1 MKVYAEPKLYNTN
14 IMTTLE
20 SHPSGSPTLVNSRW
34 GATVILITVML
45 QTTLALL
52 PTSLLPI
59 AVIITSFLLIS
70 ALFMRDPMVIHV
82 TLLNFA
88 IAIGIVIFSWPLM
101 FLIPL
106 GIYAVVVVATPSL
119 RQTLLWWRWGKF
131 DLSVWQIVILT
142 VITSSGALLLWFFIF
157 HPDLSHVLNLIPS
170 WNPLLLILCGLS
182 FSVANAAIEETIYRG
197 VMMQGLDAS
206 FSGNYISLILQAVL
220 FGTIHI
226 NGVPGGNIGVVMA
239 SIYGLMLGSLKR
251 LANGMLAPFVAHVFA
266 DLVIF
271 SIVVIWVKGI

>member
-1 MKVYAEPKLYNTN
+1 
-14 IMTTLE
+14 MTTLE
-20 SHPSGSPTLVNSRW
+20 SHASGSPTLVNSRW
-34 GATVILITVML
+34 GTTVILITVIL

-52 PTSLLPI
+52 PTSLLSI
-59 AVIITSFLLIS
+59 AVIIAGFLLIS
-70 ALFMRDPMVIHV
+70 ALLMCDPMVIHV

-88 IAIGIVIFSWPLM
+88 LAISIVIFSWPLM

-119 RQTLLWWRWGKF
+119 RQTLLWWNLGKF

-142 VITSSGALLLWFFIF
+142 VVVSSVALLLWFFLF

-170 WNPLLLILCGLS
+170 WNPLLLMLCGLS
-182 FSVANAAIEETIYRG
+182 FAVANAAIEETIYRG
-197 VMMQGLDAS
+197 VIMQGLDAA
-206 FSGNYISLILQAVL
+206 FGANYISLLLQAIL

-226 NGVPGGNIGVVMA
+226 HGVPGGNIGVVMA

-266 DLVIF
+266 DIVIF
-271 SIVVIWVKGI
+271 SIIVIWVKGI